1 MLPRS
6 SASSRLM
13 KRRTASSAESAS
25 KLRNETDWGSWAI
38 GFPPLSVRCRCSM
51 VKRMARI
58 GNAIQVLPRLFYTE
72 SKGLAMSDERVLS
85 EVPAIGRI
93 DLHEVEKPEAVP
105 SERFAE
111 SIAIGLTFDDVLLRP
126 AKSELH
132 PNFVDVS
139 TRLTRDIRLNIPIIS
154 AAMDTVTEA
163 RLAIAMAQQGGLGVI
178 HKNMSIEQQA
188 EEVDKVKRSEAGMIV
203 DPVTMRPWQTIAEA
217 LQVME
222 KYKISGVPV
231 TDANGKLVGILTNRD
246 LRFETRF
253 DLPIS
258 ERMTKDNLITTP
270 VGTTLEQAREVLHH
284 HRIEKLLV
292 VDSHGDLKGLI
303 TVKDIQKARRY
314 PQAAK
319 DPLGRLRVGAAIGV
333 GKEGLDRA
341 RALIDAKVDVVVIDS
356 AHAHSAGVMDVI
368 RQFKKLFPD
377 TPLIAGNVAT
387 YEGTKDLIELGVDA
401 VKVGIGPGSICTTRV
416 IAGAGVPQVTA
427 VMECAQAAE
436 KYDVPIISD
445 GGIKFSG
452 DITKAIAAGGH
463 AVMIGSL
470 FAGTDEAPGETILY
484 QGRTFKAY
492 RGMGSIAAMQQGSKD
507 RYFQEDADEVGKLVP
522 EGIEGKVPYKGSLS
536 AMVPQLVGGLRSG
549 MGLTG
554 SRNVDDLRTKAQFV
568 RITSDGLRES
578 HAHDVSITKEA
589 PNYRIDSND

>member
-1 MLPRS
+1 MQLGC
-6 SASSRLM
+6 
-13 KRRTASSAESAS
+13 
-25 KLRNETDWGSWAI
+25 N
-38 GFPPLSVRCRCSM
+38 PLCS
-51 VKRMARI
+51 I
-58 GNAIQVLPRLFYTE
+58 LFE
-72 SKGLAMSDERVLS
+72 KDLAMSDERVLS
-85 EVPAIGRI
+85 EVPTIGRV
-93 DLHEVEKPEAVP
+93 DLREVEKPEAVA

-111 SIAIGLTFDDVLLRP
+111 AIALGLTFDDVLLRP
-126 AKSELH
+126 AKSEMH

-139 TRLTRDIRLNIPIIS
+139 TRLTRNIRLNIPIIS

-163 RLAIAMAQQGGLGVI
+163 RLAIAMAQHGGLGVI
-178 HKNMSIEQQA
+178 HKNMPIDRQA

-203 DPVTMRPWQTIAEA
+203 DPVTMRPWQSIAEA
-217 LQVME
+217 MSVME

-258 ERMTKDNLITTP
+258 ERMTKENLITTP

-292 VDSHGDLKGLI
+292 VDSNGDLKGLI

-319 DPLGRLRVGAAIGV
+319 DPLGRLRCGAAIGI
-333 GKEGLDRA
+333 GRDGLDRA

-356 AHAHSAGVMDVI
+356 SHAHSAAVMETI

-387 YEGTKDLIELGVDA
+387 FEGATDLILLGVDA
-401 VKVGIGPGSICTTRV
+401 VKVGIGPGSICTTRMV
-416 IAGAGVPQVTA
+416 AGAGVPQISA
-427 VMECAQAAE
+427 VMECARAAE

-452 DITKAIAAGGH
+452 DITKAIAAGAH
-463 AVMIGSL
+463 CVMIGSL

-492 RGMGSIAAMQQGSKD
+492 RGMGSIGAMQAGSKD
-507 RYFQEDADEVGKLVP
+507 RYFQEQADEVSKLVP
-522 EGIEGKVPYKGSLS
+522 EGIEGKVPYKGSLG

-554 SRNVDDLRTKAQFV
+554 SPTVEDLRTKAQFV
-568 RITSDGLRES
+568 RITSAGLRES
-578 HAHDVSITKEA
+578 HAHDVTITKEA
-589 PNYRIDSND
+589 PNYRIESND

>member
-1 MLPRS
+1 
-6 SASSRLM
+6 
-13 KRRTASSAESAS
+13 
-25 KLRNETDWGSWAI
+25 
-38 GFPPLSVRCRCSM
+38 
-51 VKRMARI
+51 
-58 GNAIQVLPRLFYTE
+58 
-72 SKGLAMSDERVLS
+72 MSDERILRDDIPV
-85 EVPAIGRI
+85 IGRV
-93 DLHEVEKPEAVP
+93 DLHEVELPESAP
-105 SERFAE
+105 SARFAE
-111 SIAIGLTFDDVLLRP
+111 GPQLALTFDDVLLKP

-132 PNFVDVS
+132 PNFVDVT
-139 TRLTRDIRLNIPIIS
+139 TRLTRDIRLNMPIIS

-163 RLAIAMAQQGGLGVI
+163 RLAIAMAQHGGLGII
-178 HKNMSIEQQA
+178 HKNMPMDRQA

-203 DPVTMRPWQTIAEA
+203 DPVTMRPWQSISEA
-217 LQVME
+217 MSVME

-253 DLPIS
+253 DLPIA
-258 ERMTKDNLITTP
+258 ERMTKENLITVP

-292 VDSHGDLKGLI
+292 VDSNGDLKGLI

-314 PQAAK
+314 PYAAK

-368 RQFKKLFPD
+368 KQYKKLFPD

-387 YEGTKDLIELGVDA
+387 AEGTRDLIDLGVDA

-416 IAGAGVPQVTA
+416 VAGAGVPQISA
-427 VMECAQAAE
+427 VMECARAAE
-436 KYDVPIISD
+436 KFDVPIISD

-452 DITKAIAAGGH
+452 DITKALAAGAH
-463 AVMIGSL
+463 TVMIGSL
-470 FAGTDEAPGETILY
+470 FAGTDVAPGETILY

-492 RGMGSIAAMQQGSKD
+492 RGMGSIGAMQSGSRD
-507 RYFQEDADEVGKLVP
+507 RYFQEEADASKLVP
-522 EGIEGKVPYKGSLS
+522 EGIEGKVPYKGSLG

-554 SRNVDDLRTKAQFV
+554 SRNIDDLRTKSQFV
-568 RITSDGLRES
+568 RITAAGLRES
-578 HAHDVSITKEA
+578 HAHDVMITKEA
-589 PNYRIDSND
+589 PNYQIEPTD

>member
-1 MLPRS
+1 
-6 SASSRLM
+6 
-13 KRRTASSAESAS
+13 
-25 KLRNETDWGSWAI
+25 
-38 GFPPLSVRCRCSM
+38 
-51 VKRMARI
+51 
-58 GNAIQVLPRLFYTE
+58 
-72 SKGLAMSDERVLS
+72 MSDERVLS
-85 EVPAIGRI
+85 EVPQIGRV
-93 DLHEVEKPEAVP
+93 DLHEVEKPAALP

-111 SIAIGLTFDDVLLRP
+111 VALGLTFDDVLLRP
-126 AKSELH
+126 AKSDLH

-139 TRLTRDIRLNIPIIS
+139 TRLTREIRLNIPIIS

-203 DPVTMRPWQTIAEA
+203 DPVTMRPWQSIAEA

-231 TDANGKLVGILTNRD
+231 TDKNGKLVGILTNRD

-253 DLPIS
+253 DLPIA
-258 ERMTKDNLITTP
+258 ERMTKENLITTP
-270 VGTTLEQAREVLHH
+270 VGTTLEQAREVLHQ

-292 VDSHGDLKGLI
+292 VDSNGDLKGLI
-303 TVKDIQKARRY
+303 TVKDIQKARQY

-319 DPLGRLRVGAAIGV
+319 DPLGRLRVGAAIGI
-333 GKEGLDRA
+333 GREGLDRA

-387 YEGTKDLIELGVDA
+387 AEGTRDLIELGVDA

-416 IAGAGVPQVTA
+416 VAGAGVPQVSA
-427 VMECAQAAE
+427 VMECARAAE
-436 KYDVPIISD
+436 KFDVPIISD

-452 DITKAIAAGGH
+452 DITKALAAGAH
-463 AVMIGSL
+463 TVMIGSL

-484 QGRTFKAY
+484 QGRTFKTY
-492 RGMGSIAAMQQGSKD
+492 RGMGSIGAMQSGSRD
-507 RYFQEDADEVGKLVP
+507 RYFQEDADASKLVP
-522 EGIEGKVPYKGSLS
+522 EGIEGKVPYKGSLG

-554 SRNVDDLRTKAQFV
+554 SRNIEDLRTKTQFV
-568 RITSDGLRES
+568 RITAAGLRES
-578 HAHDVSITKEA
+578 HAHDVMITKEA
-589 PNYRIDSND
+589 PNYRIEPTD